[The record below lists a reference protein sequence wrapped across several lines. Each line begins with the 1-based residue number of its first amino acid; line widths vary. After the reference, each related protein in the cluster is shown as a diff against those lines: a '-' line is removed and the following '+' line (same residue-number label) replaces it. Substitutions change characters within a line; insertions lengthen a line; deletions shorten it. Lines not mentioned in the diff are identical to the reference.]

1 MRNTRPG
8 KAPARP
14 CRTAAGNIFPLGFP
28 SVFTSFAHGRP
39 ARVCRR
45 GRGLCS
51 VCAPASG
58 LCILP
63 GKLFFVDLYRGTF
76 QKRSEILCPVTSIG
90 LPLMVPDAIKGLGNS
105 LCRVLAAPQEQ
116 NALPMKGKQRKPTKN
131 GRLCDRK
138 RYPFALYG
146 LHVLGSPCNFLSL
159 VHRRAPF
166 LSASRPAAVN
176 AAPRANPRASIAK
189 YVPICKT
196 SIFMLKCR

>member
-1 MRNTRPG
+1 MRNARPG

-28 SVFTSFAHGRP
+28 SVSTSFAHGRP

-45 GRGLCS
+45 GRGLCPVS
-51 VCAPASG
+51 APASG
-58 LCILP
+58 PCILP
-63 GKLFFVDLYRGTF
+63 GKLFFMGLHRGTF
-76 QKRSEILCPVTSIG
+76 QKCSKILCPVTSIG
-90 LPLMVPDAIKGLGNS
+90 LPLMVPDAIKGLGNA
-105 LCRVLAAPQEQ
+105 LCRVLAAPQDQ
-116 NALPMKGKQRKPTKN
+116 NALPIKVKQRTPPKN

-138 RYPFALYG
+138 RYPLALYG

-159 VHRRAPF
+159 VHCRAPF

-176 AAPRANPRASIAK
+176 AAPKANPRASIAK
-189 YVPICKT
+189 YVHICKT